1 MYRSLLSEPRITSN
15 TPPRETQH
23 LTLQSLKPPFPTPVN
38 PQPQPDHRSHPLKP
52 PPATPVHPQP
62 QPDHRSRPLKPPS
75 VTPVHPQPQ
84 PDHRSHPLKP
94 PSVTPVHPQP
104 QPDHR
109 SHHLKPPSVTP
120 VHPQP
125 QPDHRSHPLKP
136 PSVTPVHPQPQPDL
150 GSHPLKPPPATP
162 VHPQPQPDLGPP
174 EISPIRCNRF
184 LLCSTKY
191 NNIGNQTQ
199 VPLDR
204 RVLELHKKFKVHN
217 NNSPGLGKTSIIT
230 EPPLASP
237 HSTVQSNSA
246 GLKSEWRKNL
256 HNPLQGFS
264 SPPPTRALPVES
276 SNAGEFS
283 PINPSLCP
291 GVGAVH
297 QRVVQRILMKDSL
310 DPPSFHFH
318 HVIPLNAQ
326 QTFFPLNP
334 SGKTRYGRL
343 QFDWMRG
350 RDEGQLWLEP
360 SRQRS
365 ALYDLSRST

>member
-1 MYRSLLSEPRITSN
+1 MERWPIAPDGYIPNSVIRGWGKKRKRLPQTDELDDLFSGGHREKARKKESECEEDVDEDEEEEVEEEEKAKVGMSERSVLLKESYIVRTKIRQQKTSDGGRMEVEPRRQTVGYGSTKAESFGTQDHLIHTTKRDPKLDSSFSEASISN
-15 TPPRETQH
+15 PI
-23 LTLQSLKPPFPTPVN
+23 N
-38 PQPQPDHRSHPLKP
+38 PQHQPDF
-52 PPATPVHPQP
+52 
-62 QPDHRSRPLKPPS
+62 
-75 VTPVHPQPQ
+75 
-84 PDHRSHPLKP
+84 
-94 PSVTPVHPQP
+94 
-104 QPDHR
+104 
-109 SHHLKPPSVTP
+109 
-120 VHPQP
+120 
-125 QPDHRSHPLKP
+125 
-136 PSVTPVHPQPQPDL
+136 
-150 GSHPLKPPPATP
+150 
-162 VHPQPQPDLGPP
+162 GPP
-174 EISPIRCNRF
+174 EISPIRCNWI

-204 RVLELHKKFKVHN
+204 RVLELHKKFKVYN
-217 NNSPGLGKTSIIT
+217 KNSLGLGKTSIIT
-230 EPPLASP
+230 EPPLAFP
-237 HSTVQSNSA
+237 YSTVQSDSA
-246 GLKSEWRKNL
+246 GLKSDWRKNL
-256 HNPLQGFS
+256 HNPRQGFS
-264 SPPPTRALPVES
+264 SPPSARALPVES

-291 GVGAVH
+291 GEGAVH